1 MLPLLL
7 LFRNILS
14 LSLLYVQDESMVHLP
29 VYENLVQFTHVP
41 WITNI
46 LSLCRVIKRCAET
59 VSNLPNIM
67 YRVFN
72 IVAFTKIVYIEIS
85 LECFWYILSYSSKYI
100 VHILK
105 NLFIEYFYFLKM
117 Y

>member
-1 MLPLLL
+1 
-7 LFRNILS
+7 
-14 LSLLYVQDESMVHLP
+14 MVHLP
-29 VYENLVQFTHVP
+29 VYTNLVQFTHVP

-59 VSNLPNIM
+59 SKH
-67 YRVFN
+67 YVFN